1 MLNIKEICQAYQ
13 ELIVDYQK
21 ALNQYSEADFQ
32 LKKAEEVWSLGQ
44 MYEHLYSS
52 HSFFIYQV
60 KNCLAQRKG
69 QIGGEKTEIGE
80 NIYKY
85 GTFPPIKVT
94 IPEKYRGPEPIA
106 KPRTAYAEM
115 LETMQTDFQALV
127 EPLEQDSGAYKTQ
140 HARFGM
146 LNAVEWYKSAEM
158 HLRHHLRQKQELED
172 FAYQIK

>member
-1 MLNIKEICQAYQ
+1 MLNSAEICQAYQ
-13 ELIVDYQK
+13 DLIAVYQK
-21 ALNQYSEADFQ
+21 ALNQYSEVDFQ
-32 LKKAEEVWSLGQ
+32 RKKAQDVWSLGQ
-44 MYEHLYSS
+44 MYEHLHSS

-60 KNCLAQRKG
+60 KNCLEQRKG
-69 QIGGEKTEIGE
+69 QIGGEKTETGE

-94 IPEKYRGPEPIA
+94 IPEKYRGPDPVA
-106 KPRTAYAEM
+106 KPVAEYAEV
-115 LETMQTDFQALV
+115 LETMKTDFQALL
-127 EPLEQDSGAYKTQ
+127 EPLEQDLGAYKTQ

-146 LNAVEWYKSAEM
+146 LNALEWYKSAEM